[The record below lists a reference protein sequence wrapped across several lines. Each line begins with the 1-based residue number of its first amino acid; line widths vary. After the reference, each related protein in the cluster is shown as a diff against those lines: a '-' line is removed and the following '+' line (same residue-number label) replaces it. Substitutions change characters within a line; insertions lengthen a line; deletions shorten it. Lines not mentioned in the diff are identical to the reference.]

1 MIFKE
6 KKRLI
11 TGIKPT
17 GVLTLGNYLGVIK
30 PLILFQNKYHNEY
43 DIYFFIADLHAL
55 TSFQEP
61 SLLKKNIREMI
72 YLCLALGLDLNKT
85 NLFIQSEVLQ
95 HTYLNYI
102 MESNTYLGELSRMI
116 QFKKKKSSS
125 KQVRTSLMIYPI
137 LMSSDILLYD
147 ADFVLLGQDQKQ
159 HLELTRILANRF
171 NNLYGNTFVVPKFL
185 QLGSMIKS
193 LTDPQKKMS
202 KSSYKNSSDDKGCIY
217 ILENLNM
224 IKQKILKSVTDS
236 GKDIKYDLEQKPGLS
251 NLLNIY
257 SLLKNCDLNDTIKYF
272 QNFSYKML
280 KEEIADSLVEE
291 IKIIQEKFYD
301 LEKNVNLEQI
311 LQKGTQKATIIADR
325 KIKEVRKKLG
335 IDIN

>member
-1 MIFKE
+1 MFKE

-30 PLILFQNKYHNEY
+30 PLILFQNEYHHEY
-43 DIYFFIADLHAL
+43 DIYFFIADLHSL

-61 SLLKKNIREMI
+61 SLLKKTIREMI
-72 YLCLALGLDLNKT
+72 YLCLASGLDLNKT
-85 NLFIQSEVLQ
+85 NLFIQSEVPQ

-116 QFKKKKSSS
+116 QFKEKKSSL
-125 KQVRTSLMIYPI
+125 KQVRTSLMTYPI

-159 HLELTRILANRF
+159 HLELTRVLANRF
-171 NNLYGNTFVVPKFL
+171 NNLYGNTFVVPEFL

-202 KSSYKNSSDDKGCIY
+202 KSSSENSYDDKGCIY
-217 ILENLNM
+217 ILENLNI

-236 GKDIKYDLEQKPGLS
+236 GKDIRYDLEEKLGLS
-251 NLLNIY
+251 NLLTIY
-257 SLLKNCDLNDTIKYF
+257 SSLKNCDLNDTIKYF
-272 QNFSYKML
+272 QNFSYKTL

-311 LQKGTQKATIIADR
+311 LQKGTKKATIIADR